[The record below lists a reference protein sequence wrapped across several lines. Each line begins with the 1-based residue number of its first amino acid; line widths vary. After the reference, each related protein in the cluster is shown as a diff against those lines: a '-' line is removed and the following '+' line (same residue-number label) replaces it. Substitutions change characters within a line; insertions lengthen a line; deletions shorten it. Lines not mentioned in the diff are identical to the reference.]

1 MLFLGHGRPSGGCPS
16 GEGTRAALFQKRT
29 YCTLDYL
36 MEHLDKAAVEEKV
49 TAWRET
55 LVGELSA
62 AFA

>member
-1 MLFLGHGRPSGGCPS
+1 MNDEDP
-16 GEGTRAALFQKRT
+16 GEVKRT

-55 LVGELSA
+55 LVGELSKC
-62 AFA
+62 